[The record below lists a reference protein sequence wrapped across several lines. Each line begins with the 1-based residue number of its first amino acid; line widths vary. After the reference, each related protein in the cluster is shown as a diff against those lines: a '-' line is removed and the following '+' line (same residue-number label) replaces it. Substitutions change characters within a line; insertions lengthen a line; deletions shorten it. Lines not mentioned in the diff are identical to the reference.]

1 MRLGGWA
8 GCGVEPVHRGDGE
21 RRCVVGHHDI
31 PRDIPGPIGKALNVV
46 RGNGVHVR
54 DPKLA
59 RLLLA
64 YVFCQL
70 KVVVR

>member
-1 MRLGGWA
+1 M
-8 GCGVEPVHRGDGE
+8 HRGDGE

-31 PRDIPGPIGKALNVV
+31 PQDVPGPIGKALNVLQGDGVLV
-46 RGNGVHVR
+46 RG
-54 DPKLA
+54 PKLA
-59 RLLLA
+59 RLLLV